1 MELLYY
7 LSDRTDCDYLS
18 DLKLSCFRPAVRR
31 VLETVRAKDFPMRQW
46 EDAADYLLGVK
57 RPFQNEDDALAYILR
72 LL

>member
-1 MELLYY
+1 MELLDY

-18 DLKLSCFRPAVRR
+18 DLKLRLFPSRR
-31 VLETVRAKDFPMRQW
+31 QAGAETVRAKDFPMRQW